1 MLRAILLLCVLLLAP
16 ACQAGPAT
24 VSLDINGHAVTAELA
39 ITQAEQERGLMYR
52 KALPTDHGM
61 LFVFEVP
68 DRYSMWMEN
77 TTLPL
82 AVAFIGRDGVILN
95 IEEMQPLTRDHHT
108 AAGDVW
114 YALEMNAGWF
124 AKNGIKPGDKVHGL
138 EQAARRR

>member
-1 MLRAILLLCVLLLAP
+1 MLRPILLFCVLLLAP
-16 ACQAGPAT
+16 ACQAGSAT
-24 VSLDINGHAVTAELA
+24 ITLDINGRAVTAELA
-39 ITQAEQERGLMYR
+39 ITHAEQERGLMYR
-52 KALPTDHGM
+52 KALPVDHGM

-82 AVAFIGRDGVILN
+82 AVAFIGSDGTILN

-108 AAGDVW
+108 AAGDAW

-124 AKNGIKPGDKVHGL
+124 ARNGIKPGDRVRGL
-138 EQAARRR
+138 EQAAKHR